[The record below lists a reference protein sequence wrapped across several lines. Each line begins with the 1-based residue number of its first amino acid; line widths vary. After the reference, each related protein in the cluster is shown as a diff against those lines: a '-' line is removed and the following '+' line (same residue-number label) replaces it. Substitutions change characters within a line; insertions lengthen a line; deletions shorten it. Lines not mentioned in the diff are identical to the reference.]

1 MFHLVNSRN
10 FHQKWINLNRFH
22 TPRPEKER
30 LSFRSYKFILCKIAH
45 LLMILAKGDTAVV
58 DLFMKS
64 TGHHLKKENMYVSSS
79 LL

>member
-22 TPRPEKER
+22 TPPKKEEW
-30 LSFRSYKFILCKIAH
+30 LSFSFYKFILCKIAH

-58 DLFMKS
+58 YLFMKS
-64 TGHHLKKENMYVSSS
+64 TGHHLKKKNMYVSSS
-79 LL
+79 LS